1 MASFLEESSSFS
13 FALTQLEGKR
23 VLVLGHRR
31 PDGDCIGSQV
41 ALTRVLLSEGI
52 DARAVN
58 QDPIPR
64 TLQKFVGDTPFHSP
78 DEVEGDDFVTVTV
91 DCADHKR
98 VGEELADRFPKVQLN
113 VDHHVS
119 NVGYAEVNL
128 VLPEASA
135 TGEILGKFFLDNE
148 MTIDSVT
155 AEALYLGI
163 CTDTGQFCYSGTNAS
178 VFEVCRRLC
187 EAGARPSNVAHE
199 LYEREKPGKIQLLQK
214 FLASFRME
222 HDNRVCIGSIRG
234 EDYADTGTSSEDAE
248 NFVDYSRSLEGV
260 EIGSLLE
267 DRNGQIKGSLR
278 AKDSRYR
285 VDLLAKEF
293 SGGGHAC
300 AAGFNLEKDLDDFY
314 PEFVRAIG
322 EHLKLVEV
330 GGIN

>member
-13 FALTQLEGKR
+13 SALARLAGKS

-58 QDPIPR
+58 ADPIPR
-64 TLQKFVGDTPFHSP
+64 TLQKFVGDTPFFRP
-78 DEVEGDDFVTVTV
+78 EEVEGEEFTVVTV

-98 VGEELADRFPKVQLN
+98 VGEELVGRFPSVFLN

-119 NVGYAEVNL
+119 NIGYAEINL

-187 EAGARPSNVAHE
+187 EAGASPSNVAHE

-222 HDNRVCIGSIRG
+222 HGNRVCIGSIRG
-234 EDYADTGTSSEDAE
+234 ADYAATGTSSEDAE

-267 DRNGQIKGSLR
+267 DRSGQIKGSLR
-278 AKDSRYR
+278 AKDSRFR

-314 PEFVRAIG
+314 PEFVSAIG
-322 EHLKLVEV
+322 EHLKRVET
-330 GGIN
+330 GGID